1 METSNK
7 QAAESEQQQNVWD
20 ALMEQCTV
28 EKYPKDKK
36 QETIDNITT
45 QYGSI
50 ASMYGMD
57 DVDTFLEQA
66 FGVTSEVMAENIIK
80 QEYAVD
86 LIAEKENL
94 KVSDEDYKKGL
105 EEYATQYGYTDSA
118 ELEEAVGKKEVKR
131 ALLQDK
137 VTDWLV
143 DNCKLVEKDSKD
155 S

>member
-1 METSNK
+1 MK
-7 QAAESEQQQNVWD
+7 I
-20 ALMEQCTV
+20 
-28 EKYPKDKK
+28 PKDKK

-94 KVSDEDYKKGL
+94 KISDEEYKKGFGRIRNTVWL
-105 EEYATQYGYTDSA
+105 YRFR
-118 ELEEAVGKKEVKR
+118 R
-131 ALLQDK
+131 A
-137 VTDWLV
+137 
-143 DNCKLVEKDSKD
+143 
-155 S
+155 

>member
-94 KVSDEDYKKGL
+94 KISDE
-105 EEYATQYGYTDSA
+105 EMA
-118 ELEEAVGKKEVKR
+118 KR
-131 ALLQDK
+131 KAKWQPREPK
-137 VTDWLV
+137 VTTGYLARYAAMVTSGDRGAILEV
-143 DNCKLVEKDSKD
+143 QKNK
-155 S
+155 